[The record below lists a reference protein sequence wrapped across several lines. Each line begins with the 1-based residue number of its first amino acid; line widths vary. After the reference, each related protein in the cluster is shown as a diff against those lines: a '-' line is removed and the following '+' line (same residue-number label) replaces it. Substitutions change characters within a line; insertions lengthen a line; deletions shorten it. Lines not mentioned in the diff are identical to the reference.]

1 MSQENPFGEAMDE
14 AESDGEGRADDEQNA
29 VAPPSEFDVDAFLDG
44 LSEGPKNKT
53 IGIAVTDDMHAVW
66 RQMSEDDDVE
76 VDVTESIRNHLEN
89 LANRHRDASERA
101 GLKQAID
108 RGEL

>member
-1 MSQENPFGEAMDE
+1 MSQDNPFGEAMDNAE
-14 AESDGEGRADDEQNA
+14 AEDEADTNQSA
-29 VAPPSEFDVDAFLDG
+29 AASGFDVDAFLDG

-66 RQMSEDDDVE
+66 RQMNEDDDVE

>member
-1 MSQENPFGEAMDE
+1 MSQDNPFGEAMDDAENESE
-14 AESDGEGRADDEQNA
+14 ATDEQS
-29 VAPPSEFDVDAFLDG
+29 VAAAASEFDVDVFLDG
-44 LSEGPKNKT
+44 LSEGPKDKT

-66 RQMSEDDDVE
+66 RQLREDDDVE
-76 VDVTESIRNHLEN
+76 VDVAESIRNHLEN
-89 LANRHRDASERA
+89 LANRHREATERA

>member
-14 AESDGEGRADDEQNA
+14 AESESETTTDEQSGPSA
-29 VAPPSEFDVDAFLDG
+29 PSEFDVDAFLDG
-44 LSEGPKNKT
+44 LSDGPKNKT

-89 LANRHRDASERA
+89 LANRHREATERA

>member
-1 MSQENPFGEAMDE
+1 MSQDNPFGEAMDD
-14 AESDGEGRADDEQNA
+14 AENDSESTDEQS
-29 VAPPSEFDVDAFLDG
+29 VAAAASGFDVDEFLDE
-44 LSEGPKNKT
+44 LSEGPKDKT

-66 RQMSEDDDVE
+66 RQLREDEDVE
-76 VDVTESIRNHLEN
+76 VDVAKSIRNHLEN
-89 LANRHRDASERA
+89 LANRHREATERA

>member
-1 MSQENPFGEAMDE
+1 MSQDNPFGKAMDDAENE
-14 AESDGEGRADDEQNA
+14 AETDDEQSATA
-29 VAPPSEFDVDAFLDG
+29 VPSEFDVDAFLDG
-44 LSEGPKNKT
+44 LSDGPKNKT

-76 VDVTESIRNHLEN
+76 VDVTESIRSHLEN
-89 LANRHRDASERA
+89 LANRHRSASERA
-101 GLKQAID
+101 GLKRTID

>member
-1 MSQENPFGEAMDE
+1 MSQDNPFGEAMDD
-14 AESDGEGRADDEQNA
+14 AESEGKGDEGESNVPA
-29 VAPPSEFDVDAFLDG
+29 SSKFDVDAFLDG

-66 RQMSEDDDVE
+66 RQMSEDDEVE

-89 LANRHRDASERA
+89 LANRHREATERA

>member
-1 MSQENPFGEAMDE
+1 MTQENPFGEAMDD
-14 AESDGEGRADDEQNA
+14 AESEADDEQRA
-29 VAPPSEFDVDAFLDG
+29 TAPPSEFDVDAFLDE
-44 LSEGPKNKT
+44 LSDGPKNKT

-66 RQMSEDDDVE
+66 RQMNEDDEVE
-76 VDVTESIRNHLEN
+76 VDVTDSIRNHLEN

>member
-1 MSQENPFGEAMDE
+1 MSQDNPFNEAMDD
-14 AESDGEGRADDEQNA
+14 AESEGDGRTDGEQSAA
-29 VAPPSEFDVDAFLDG
+29 APGSGFDVDAFLDG
-44 LSEGPKNKT
+44 LSEGPKTKT

-66 RQMSEDDDVE
+66 RQMSEDDEVE

-101 GLKQAID
+101 RLKQAID

>member
-1 MSQENPFGEAMDE
+1 MNQDNPFGDAMDE
-14 AESDGEGRADDEQNA
+14 AESESEADNGRSAGPA
-29 VAPPSEFDVDAFLDG
+29 ASEFDVDAFLDG
-44 LSEGPKNKT
+44 LAEGPKNKT

-66 RQMSEDDDVE
+66 RQMNEDDEVE

>member
-1 MSQENPFGEAMDE
+1 MSQDNPFDEAMDE
-14 AESDGEGRADDEQNA
+14 AESESDGGNNDEQS
-29 VAPPSEFDVDAFLDG
+29 VAATASGFDVDAFLNE
-44 LSEGPKNKT
+44 LSEGPKDKT

-66 RQMSEDDDVE
+66 RQLREDDDVE
-76 VDVTESIRNHLEN
+76 VDVAESIRNHLEN
-89 LANRHRDASERA
+89 LANRHRDATERA